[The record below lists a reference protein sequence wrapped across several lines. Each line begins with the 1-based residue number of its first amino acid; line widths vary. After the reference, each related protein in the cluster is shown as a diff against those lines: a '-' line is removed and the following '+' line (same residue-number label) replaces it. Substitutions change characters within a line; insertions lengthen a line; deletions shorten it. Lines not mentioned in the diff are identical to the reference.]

1 MNERKAAEELLR
13 SIKRAISASEGL
25 MKSES
30 EEVKVFA
37 VDTFIK
43 LAEMEVALV
52 EALGEKAAADE
63 GNPLARRA
71 RLT

>member
-13 SIKRAISASEGL
+13 SVKRTISASEGL

-43 LAEMEVALV
+43 LAEMEIALL

-63 GNPLARRA
+63 GNPLARRV